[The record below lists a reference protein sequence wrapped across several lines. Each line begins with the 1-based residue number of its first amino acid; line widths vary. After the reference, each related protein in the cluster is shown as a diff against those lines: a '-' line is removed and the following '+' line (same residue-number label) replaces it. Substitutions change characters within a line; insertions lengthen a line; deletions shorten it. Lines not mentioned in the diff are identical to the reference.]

1 MRRMKRT
8 ALILVLVL
16 AGTFF
21 AWAQWSDYRANR
33 DWKTVEK
40 LIGFPGEARAD
51 GFKVT
56 VPRSDLNVL
65 VHGTLVDPQ
74 AGLASWFALKPL
86 RKGSFLSGELTVTDA
101 EVPLVEARLASGD
114 LTLTSI
120 YRPFNGETPGIERI
134 RLRGQGSRVQLA
146 EEARDLLAATTMPLT
161 PAPAA
166 LSAPLTAMSALLEK
180 NLGMGQWTGTAYTLT
195 YAPAQP
201 VTEENIEVPSYI
213 GLETVFHFQG
223 EGQQAKAYGQWVLK
237 PLEAR
242 AVIQSLM
249 KNHIVV
255 TETHS
260 ELIEPMSGLV
270 QVDFWAEGEPE
281 KIAKSLKQA
290 LAKTQLVLAA
300 PDAHAENQ
308 KTQTH

>member
-1 MRRMKRT
+1 MKRT
-8 ALILVLVL
+8 SLIAVL
-16 AGTFF
+16 ALAGSFF
-21 AWAQWSDYRANR
+21 AWGQWSDYRANR

-40 LIGFPGEARAD
+40 LIGFPGETKAD

-86 RKGSFLSGELTVTDA
+86 TRGSFLSGELTVTDA
-101 EVPLVEARLASGD
+101 EVSLVEARLASGD
-114 LTLTSI
+114 LKMTSI

-134 RLRGQGSRVQLA
+134 RFRGQGSRVQLA
-146 EEARDLLAATTMPLT
+146 EEARALLAATTMPLAMT
-161 PAPAA
+161 PTSLSVAP
-166 LSAPLTAMSALLEK
+166 TAMSALLEK
-180 NLGMGQWTGTAYTLT
+180 TLGMGQWIGTAYTLT
-195 YAPAQP
+195 YALAQP
-201 VTEENIEVPSYI
+201 VTEENIELPSYI
-213 GLETVFHFQG
+213 GLETVFRFQG
-223 EGQQAKAYGQWVLK
+223 EGKQAKAYGQWVLK
-237 PLEAR
+237 PIEAR

-260 ELIEPMSGLV
+260 ELIEPMSGMVL
-270 QVDFWAEGEPE
+270 VDFWDEGDPE
-281 KIAKSLKQA
+281 QIAKALKQA

-300 PDAHAENQ
+300 PDTHAENQ

>member
-1 MRRMKRT
+1 MKRT
-8 ALILVLVL
+8 LLIFGIVL
-16 AGTFF
+16 AGTFL

-40 LIGFPGEARAD
+40 LIGFPGEVRAD
-51 GFKVT
+51 GFKVII
-56 VPRSDLNVL
+56 PRWDLNVL

-74 AGLASWFALKPL
+74 AGLASWFALKPMA
-86 RKGSFLSGELTVTDA
+86 RGSFLSGELTVTDA
-101 EVPLVEARLASGD
+101 EVPLVEAQLTSGH

-120 YRPFNGETPGIERI
+120 YRPFHGETPGIERI
-134 RLRGQGSRVQLA
+134 RIRGQGPRVQLA
-146 EEARDLLAATTMPLT
+146 EEARALLAATTMPLT
-161 PAPAA
+161 PTSASP
-166 LSAPLTAMSALLEK
+166 SAPLLAMSALLEK
-180 NLGMGQWTGTAYTLT
+180 SLGTGEGTGTAYTLT

-201 VTEENIEVPSYI
+201 MTEENVEIPSYI

-223 EGQQAKAYGQWVLK
+223 EGKQAKAYGQWILT

-249 KNHIVV
+249 KNHIVI

-260 ELIEPMSGLV
+260 ELIEPLSGLV

-300 PDAHAENQ
+300 PGTHAENQ
-308 KTQTH
+308 KTQAH